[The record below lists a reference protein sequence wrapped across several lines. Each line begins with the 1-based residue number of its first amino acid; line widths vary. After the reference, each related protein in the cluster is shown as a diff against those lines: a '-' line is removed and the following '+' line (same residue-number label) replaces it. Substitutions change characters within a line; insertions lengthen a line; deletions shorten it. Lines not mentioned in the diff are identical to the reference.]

1 MPLMYHHSVRV
12 AGVDGA
18 RRGWVVAG
26 DDGSVEL
33 VHSLDDVFADARAG
47 RLAAVAI
54 DMPVGLPARPGE
66 RRACDVAARR
76 LLGPRRSSVFPAP
89 ARCFLG
95 AATFAA
101 VSGMPVQAFHLLPR
115 IAEVDRLVDPALQD
129 VVVESHPELAFVRLN
144 GGAVMRTAK
153 RTPEGIAQRAAL
165 LGLAAAPTAPR
176 GARTDDVLDALA
188 LVHTARSIAAGVAE
202 RLGNPA
208 ASDERGLRMEIAW

>member
-1 MPLMYHHSVRV
+1 VRV

-33 VHSLDDVFADARAG
+33 VDALDEIVAEVRAG
-47 RLAAVAI
+47 RLDAVAV
-54 DMPVGLPARPGE
+54 DMPVGLPAVPGA

-95 AATFAA
+95 AAAFAD
-101 VSGMPVQAFHLLPR
+101 VTGMPVQAFHLLRR
-115 IAEVDRLVDPALQD
+115 IAEVDRLIDAALQD
-129 VVVESHPELAFVRLN
+129 RVVESHPELAFLRLN
-144 GGAVMRTAK
+144 GGADVRHAK
-153 RTPEGIAQRAAL
+153 RTAEGLAERAAL
-165 LGLAAAPTAPR
+165 LGLAALPRAPR

-188 LVHTARSIAAGVAE
+188 LVHTARRIADGTAE
-202 RLGNPA
+202 RLGDPA
-208 ASDERGLRMEIAW
+208 VRDERGLRMEIAW